1 MKAKVLTLIGIA
13 ILSFLSS
20 YIFGIAGIIG
30 GIVFLVIGLRLR
42 KRNFLK
48 NWEKALLIFVGG
60 LFLLSI
66 YLNYWTESFVS
77 EKLESLAHNSS
88 KESVECVPNWIRLP
102 TRNRIIQIEGHN
114 YDLSDCQF
122 VCSYYFKTTSYKIER
137 MEGGGWYCYCD
148 LNNCQ

>member
-88 KESVECVPNWIRLP
+88 KESVEC
-102 TRNRIIQIEGHN
+102 
-114 YDLSDCQF
+114 D
-122 VCSYYFKTTSYKIER
+122 
-137 MEGGGWYCYCD
+137 
-148 LNNCQ
+148 